1 MFKELIKDFFTLNDE
16 YIGHVSNRS
25 IRDFINYKLSG
36 NETSNTDNRINPTLL
51 QMDKLY
57 KKNLQ
62 MEISNKK
69 LQNMMMQLRQIIDS
83 TFFVLFPI
91 FTPRRLDFGNSFK
104 DVWEITNLTKI
115 NPPINI

>member
-83 TFFVLFPI
+83 TFLFYFPYLH
-91 FTPRRLDFGNSFK
+91 PED
-104 DVWEITNLTKI
+104 LTLETLLKTSGKLQI
-115 NPPINI
+115 LQKLIPH